1 MTPEQE
7 AVRQAAVAAI
17 RGLAPSRY
25 AKWSLDGLAAS
36 FHLKD
41 APLSLEEIDAAETKI
56 NDAFAQDPTAAFA
69 ALVNP
74 LNAIFSFAKSVV

>member
-7 AVRQAAVAAI
+7 AVRQATIAAI
-17 RGLAPSRY
+17 RGVAPSRY
-25 AKWSLDGLAAS
+25 ARWSLEGLAAS

-41 APLSLEEIDAAETKI
+41 APLSQDEINAAEERI
-56 NDAFAQDPTAAFA
+56 NDAFAKDPSAAFA

-74 LNAIFSFAKSVV
+74 INTIFAFAKTVV